1 MLRVFAGAR
10 CAGRLGV
17 GRVDL
22 LGLRAGRTALLS
34 TKPSTAAQPNTG
46 AIVEIKNAADF
57 ESLVMGASK
66 DPPPKGG
73 PVVVDFYADWCQ
85 PCKALTPKL
94 EKLISAK
101 GGSVRLAKLN
111 VDNLAELAQAL
122 QVKSLPTVMLVHEG
136 KLVDSFTGSV
146 PDDQLAAFV
155 DKAVG
160 LAGGADVGKRSV
172 EEAAALLHEG
182 QLAEATAL
190 YSELLALPEHAAS
203 ATAGLSLCALAD
215 DPPNLSLAQE
225 LVADLH
231 KQFPQALNAPD
242 VRRAIGKVALAAEGV
257 GAEGGRSLDELRAEV
272 DHQPLAHETRFELA
286 QALLHSGDEAA
297 ACDELLRILKK
308 DKTWNEGA
316 AKALLLQ
323 IFDSLGGESEVVKKG
338 RRRLA
343 NIVLM

>member
-22 LGLRAGRTALLS
+22 LGLRAVRTALLS

-111 VDNLAELAQAL
+111 VDNLPELAQAL

-190 YSELLALPEHAAS
+190 YS
-203 ATAGLSLCALAD
+203 ATAGRSLCALAD